1 MHHLTAISLLKVD
14 TESIYSSLRKHFG
27 DNNISWDNLM
37 SIMMDSCNVMRGS
50 KAGLEIRI
58 CGTVAPHLL
67 DIDID
72 AAHRVH
78 NSPKQFCVPF
88 NNHIESLYDDVYFDF
103 KWLQDLQ
110 EHL

>member
-1 MHHLTAISLLKVD
+1 
-14 TESIYSSLRKHFG
+14 
-27 DNNISWDNLM
+27 
-37 SIMMDSCNVMRGS
+37 MRGS

-78 NSPKQFCVPF
+78 NSPKQFCMPF
-88 NNHIESLYDDVYFDF
+88 NNHVENLYDDVYFDF
-103 KWLQDLQ
+103 KWSQDLQ